1 MSSPTR
7 RTSRIKATAVLFSA
21 AMILVVSGPGTQ
33 GASADEPT
41 ADDSVPSTGDAGSG
55 AGQFQE
61 LYDEVASLEGEEALA
76 FFESLPERGVSGP
89 AVIDFFIDLPISQ
102 ANEQIY
108 DLFEEEGFEGY
119 MDGLSPWRAVRGVP
133 VGAGFGHRDR
143 RAVQRTGPE
152 ASLHRLRTAGR
163 AGRSATLT
171 RPTRSGSRSTVS
183 ATRG

>member
-33 GASADEPT
+33 GASAEEPT

-76 FFESLPERGVSGP
+76 FFRGSVVKGRDRPGRSSTSSSICRSPGER
-89 AVIDFFIDLPISQ
+89 ADHQ
-102 ANEQIY
+102 
-108 DLFEEEGFEGY
+108 LFQDEGFESYMAGY
-119 MDGLSPWRAVRGVP
+119 PRGEP
-133 VGAGFGHRDR
+133 FEGFQWEQGSGTEIVGPFSERD
-143 RAVQRTGPE
+143 AQTSV
-152 ASLHRLRTAGR
+152 HRLRADR
-163 AGRSATLT
+163 
-171 RPTRSGSRSTVS
+171 
-183 ATRG
+183 RGADR